1 MAVPRGERRSHR
13 RRVRGGVALLV
24 LAAALAPLLIGSR
37 AQPDSAT
44 PALATSNPVVLAAD
58 VTSAEAAWPG
68 LTDPGRPPPGFTD
81 RLERP
86 RTPTAQG
93 LLVPAT
99 AAHEVLAGLAPPA
112 AGNAAAVTGTL
123 PVTSRPGA
131 HAQQSVTDTARQA
144 IRVTQTSPVTSPSGV
159 DRQQSVAGAA
169 QQTIRGTQ
177 TEYTWEDGDRTLT
190 VTLQTD
196 LAIEERTGGALTDAL
211 AATPRGNVVRSA
223 NSRGRSTG
231 LPVFRSP
238 SDSLM
243 TLPGGVL
250 LLLDQDWGGAEVKR
264 FFADNAISTSDVS
277 ELGWI
282 DNGYF
287 IETAPGFPSL
297 RLANA
302 LAGQE
307 GVEIS
312 SPNWWQ
318 QVELK

>member
-1 MAVPRGERRSHR
+1 MATSRGETRSHR
-13 RRVRGGVALLV
+13 RRLRGGAALLV
-24 LAAALAPLLIGSR
+24 LAAALAPLLIGSQAR
-37 AQPDSAT
+37 SDSAP
-44 PALATSNPVVLAAD
+44 PALTTSNTAMMAAD
-58 VTSAEAAWPG
+58 GESAEAASWPG
-68 LTDPGRPPPGFTD
+68 LTDPGRPPPQFTD
-81 RLERP
+81 PLERLRSP
-86 RTPTAQG
+86 AAQPLG
-93 LLVPAT
+93 VPAR
-99 AAHEVLAGLAPPA
+99 AVHQAPASLASA
-112 AGNAAAVTGTL
+112 
-123 PVTSRPGA
+123 
-131 HAQQSVTDTARQA
+131 SVTKAVGATPA
-144 IRVTQTSPVTSPSGV
+144 SPVTSPPDV
-159 DRQQSVAGAA
+159 DRQQSVAGSP
-169 QQTIRGTQ
+169 QQAIPGTQ

-196 LAIEERTGGALTDAL
+196 LVIEERTGGALTDAL

-238 SDSLM
+238 SDGLM

-250 LLLDQDWGGAEVKR
+250 LLLDRDWRETRVKK
-264 FFADNAISTSDVS
+264 FFADNAISASDVS

-287 IETAPGFPSL
+287 IATAPGFPSL

-318 QVELK
+318 EVELK

>member
-1 MAVPRGERRSHR
+1 MAASRGETRSHR
-13 RRVRGGVALLV
+13 WRQRGAVALLV
-24 LAAALAPLLIGSR
+24 LAAAFAPLLIGSQ
-37 AQPDSAT
+37 AQTGST
-44 PALATSNPVVLAAD
+44 PAALATSNTAVMAAAGK
-58 VTSAEAAWPG
+58 SAEAAWPG
-68 LTDPGRPPPGFTD
+68 LTDPDRPPPEFTYPF
-81 RLERP
+81 EQP
-86 RTPTAQG
+86 RTPTAQPLG
-93 LLVPAT
+93 VPAIT
-99 AAHEVLAGLAPPA
+99 AHEALASVASASLPR
-112 AGNAAAVTGTL
+112 AGG
-123 PVTSRPGA
+123 
-131 HAQQSVTDTARQA
+131 
-144 IRVTQTSPVTSPSGV
+144 VTQVSPVTSPPGA
-159 DRQQSVAGAA
+159 DTQQSVAAA
-169 QQTIRGTQ
+169 QQAIPGGQ

-196 LAIEERTGGALTDAL
+196 LVIEQRTGGALTDAL
-211 AATPRGNVVRSA
+211 ATTPSGNVVRSA

-231 LPVFRSP
+231 LPVFTSP
-238 SDSLM
+238 SGEFM

-250 LLLDQDWGGAEVKR
+250 LLLDQDWPEALVKR
-264 FFADNAISTSDVS
+264 FFADNVISRSDVS

>member
-1 MAVPRGERRSHR
+1 MAASRGETRSR
-13 RRVRGGVALLV
+13 RRRLRGGAALLV
-24 LAAALAPLLIGSR
+24 LAAALAPLLIGSP
-37 AQPDSAT
+37 AQTGST
-44 PALATSNPVVLAAD
+44 PAALATSNTALTAAD
-58 VTSAEAAWPG
+58 GKSAEAAWPG
-68 LTDPGRPPPGFTD
+68 LTDPDRPPPEFTD
-81 RLERP
+81 PFERP
-86 RTPTAQG
+86 RTPTAQPLG
-93 LLVPAT
+93 VPAI
-99 AAHEVLAGLAPPA
+99 AAHEALASLASA
-112 AGNAAAVTGTL
+112 
-123 PVTSRPGA
+123 
-131 HAQQSVTDTARQA
+131 SVARA
-144 IRVTQTSPVTSPSGV
+144 DGVTQVSPVTSPPGG
-159 DRQQSVAGAA
+159 DTQQRVAGAA
-169 QQTIRGTQ
+169 QQAIPGTQ

-196 LAIEERTGGALTDAL
+196 LVIEERSGEALTDAL

-223 NSRGRSTG
+223 SSRGRSTG

-238 SDSLM
+238 SDGLM

-250 LLLDQDWGGAEVKR
+250 LLLDRDWRETRVKK
-264 FFADNAISTSDVS
+264 FFADNAISASDVS

-318 QVELK
+318 EVELK

>member
-1 MAVPRGERRSHR
+1 MAASRGETRSHR
-13 RRVRGGVALLV
+13 RRLRGGAALLV

-37 AQPDSAT
+37 AQTSSA
-44 PALATSNPVVLAAD
+44 PAALAPSNTAVIAANTAVMAVD
-58 VTSAEAAWPG
+58 GKSAEAAMPG
-68 LTDPGRPPPGFTD
+68 LTDPDRPPPEFTD
-81 RLERP
+81 PFERP
-86 RTPTAQG
+86 RTATAQPLG
-93 LLVPAT
+93 VPAI
-99 AAHEVLAGLAPPA
+99 AAHEALAGPA
-112 AGNAAAVTGTL
+112 SA
-123 PVTSRPGA
+123 
-131 HAQQSVTDTARQA
+131 SVARA
-144 IRVTQTSPVTSPSGV
+144 DEVTQVSPVTSPRGA
-159 DRQQSVAGAA
+159 DPQQSVTGAA
-169 QQTIRGTQ
+169 QQAIRGAQ

-196 LAIEERTGGALTDAL
+196 LVIEERAGEALTDAL
-211 AATPRGNVVRSA
+211 ATTPSGSVVRSA
-223 NSRGRSTG
+223 NSPGRSTG

-238 SDSLM
+238 SGALM

-250 LLLDQDWGGAEVKR
+250 LLLDQDWPEARVKR
-264 FFADNAISTSDVS
+264 FFADNVISRSDVS

-318 QVELK
+318 EVELK

>member
-1 MAVPRGERRSHR
+1 MAASRGETRSHR
-13 RRVRGGVALLV
+13 RRLRGGAALLV

-37 AQPDSAT
+37 AQTSSA
-44 PALATSNPVVLAAD
+44 PAALATSNTAVIAANTAVMAAD
-58 VTSAEAAWPG
+58 GKSAEAAMPG
-68 LTDPGRPPPGFTD
+68 LTDPDRPPPEFTD
-81 RLERP
+81 PLERP
-86 RTPTAQG
+86 RTSAAQPLG
-93 LLVPAT
+93 VQPPAAQPLGVPAI
-99 AAHEVLAGLAPPA
+99 AAHEALASLASASVARADGVARVSPA
-112 AGNAAAVTGTL
+112 
-123 PVTSRPGA
+123 TSPSGA
-131 HAQQSVTDTARQA
+131 DPQQSVT
-144 IRVTQTSPVTSPSGV
+144 
-159 DRQQSVAGAA
+159 GAA
-169 QQTIRGTQ
+169 QQALRGAQ

-196 LAIEERTGGALTDAL
+196 LVIEERAGEALTDVL
-211 AATPRGNVVRSA
+211 ATTPSGSVVRSA

-231 LPVFRSP
+231 LPVFTSP
-238 SDSLM
+238 SGELM

-250 LLLDQDWGGAEVKR
+250 LLLDQDWPEARVKR
-264 FFADNAISTSDVS
+264 FFADNAISRSDVS

>member
-1 MAVPRGERRSHR
+1 MAASRGETRSHR
-13 RRVRGGVALLV
+13 RRLRGGAALLV
-24 LAAALAPLLIGSR
+24 LAAALAPLLIGSQAR
-37 AQPDSAT
+37 SDSAP
-44 PALATSNPVVLAAD
+44 PALTTSNTAMMAAD
-58 VTSAEAAWPG
+58 GESAEAASWPG
-68 LTDPGRPPPGFTD
+68 LTDPGRPPPQFTD
-81 RLERP
+81 PLERP
-86 RTPTAQG
+86 RTATAQPLG
-93 LLVPAT
+93 VPAI
-99 AAHEVLAGLAPPA
+99 AAHEALAGPASAP
-112 AGNAAAVTGTL
+112 V
-123 PVTSRPGA
+123 
-131 HAQQSVTDTARQA
+131 ARA
-144 IRVTQTSPVTSPSGV
+144 DEVTQVSPVTSPR
-159 DRQQSVAGAA
+159 DADPQQTVTGAA
-169 QQTIRGTQ
+169 QQAIRGAQ

-196 LAIEERTGGALTDAL
+196 LVIEERAGEALTDVL
-211 AATPRGNVVRSA
+211 ATTPSGSVTRSA
-223 NSRGRSTG
+223 NSGGRSTG

-318 QVELK
+318 EVELK

>member
-1 MAVPRGERRSHR
+1 MAKAGAVSP
-13 RRVRGGVALLV
+13 
-24 LAAALAPLLIGSR
+24 
-37 AQPDSAT
+37 
-44 PALATSNPVVLAAD
+44 ATSPSGAD
-58 VTSAEAAWPG
+58 P
-68 LTDPGRPPPGFTD
+68 
-81 RLERP
+81 
-86 RTPTAQG
+86 
-93 LLVPAT
+93 
-99 AAHEVLAGLAPPA
+99 
-112 AGNAAAVTGTL
+112 
-123 PVTSRPGA
+123 
-131 HAQQSVTDTARQA
+131 QQSVT
-144 IRVTQTSPVTSPSGV
+144 
-159 DRQQSVAGAA
+159 GAA
-169 QQTIRGTQ
+169 QQALRGAQ

-196 LAIEERTGGALTDAL
+196 LVIEERAGEALTDVL
-211 AATPRGNVVRSA
+211 ATTPSGSVVRSA

-231 LPVFRSP
+231 LPVFTSP
-238 SDSLM
+238 SGELM

-250 LLLDQDWGGAEVKR
+250 LLLDQDWPEARVKR
-264 FFADNAISTSDVS
+264 FFADNAISRSDVS

-287 IETAPGFPSL
+287 IATAPGFPSL